1 MMEEKIYRIN
11 ENIQEALRFAEAK
24 NAALIT
30 FNGAALYVL
39 IEGRDYLPPLIQ
51 PYLHWLA
58 AILIVGITLS
68 IIAFLPNMNPVKKQI
83 TKVSLEEWNAR
94 KNFSIFYFGHIRH
107 YGNEEFLA
115 KVYSNYGEKLTE
127 PISKAELDL
136 ATQTIILSRI
146 TRHKYV
152 FFSIAG
158 HLTLIALILPVPI
171 LILYWTA
178 ILLRRW
184 FGADLAV

>member
-39 IEGRDYLPPLIQ
+39 IEGREVLPSFAQEFFHILAIVLI
-51 PYLHWLA
+51 
-58 AILIVGITLS
+58 IGITLS
-68 IIAFLPNMNPVKKQI
+68 IIAFLPNMNPAKKQI
-83 TKVSLEEWNAR
+83 TKVTIDEWNER
-94 KNFSIFYFGHIRH
+94 KKFSIFYFGHIRKF
-107 YGNEEFLA
+107 GNEEFLA
-115 KVYSNYGEKLTE
+115 KIYSHYGEKLTE
-127 PISKAELDL
+127 PINKAELDL
-136 ATQTIILSRI
+136 ATQTIIISRI

-158 HLTLIALILPVPI
+158 HLTLIALIIPIPI
-171 LILYWTA
+171 LALYWLA